1 MQYRLL
7 RSLIQTKVVEKG
19 CSCVVVVV
27 VVVVMKDMPTLLQT
41 SLLESCSQ
49 SKTSEYTSQAYKV
62 PVSIAGR

>member
-1 MQYRLL
+1 MRTKFPLEEVGD
-7 RSLIQTKVVEKG
+7 QTITT
-19 CSCVVVVV
+19 VVV